1 MTADVDVCAVGD
13 VPKGDV
19 EEKGSYQDLRRENN
33 GVVIISGSN
42 ADKED
47 VDRSYVFVGGSD
59 SVSNDHVEPTDLNGV
74 AEVVVVE
81 NGECYENNGGG
92 GGLEGSECE
101 VKVGQVRG
109 SNGAEEEY
117 GPEAVGEFEPQAHP
131 QPQRLE
137 VEEQIKVEESSEDA
151 RQIKRSPPVVPDA
164 AESDLCKSSMQ
175 VHEGGAQDSNLGST
189 AESELLEI
197 AGEEEDTKPDLSTE
211 GKENHKSRD
220 IISMDVQND
229 FVREKEATELET
241 NEAPLEDAAQENLA
255 VDMAH
260 SSPSPVAG
268 RELET
273 EVSNTGPVAVEN
285 GDGSPI
291 NLTEDNSLKSL
302 GANQITAEQNGSSE
316 NAESLSSTPFGC
328 GNAVANEITVELDS
342 EEHELD
348 LEQNSNTEVVSN
360 ENGDCLPT
368 DPDQNIIL
376 ENSANNESAGAIQ
389 STAEQN
395 GSSQDAESLPSPPFV
410 CANEVSVEADSVKH
424 EAGLE
429 QSSKTRVIPN
439 QNGNCLPTNHDQ
451 AIISEI
457 SVHNDLV
464 GTIRSTP
471 EQNGSFRNVDRLHSP
486 VLCGSVPES
495 GESFPTSSNND
506 TAAKENIENG
516 PAANEIPVE
525 ADSGELEVDVQQSS
539 NMEVVSIENG
549 VCIPADDQNGISEI
563 SVNNDSVGVIQNTPE
578 QNGSSQ
584 DVDCLLSPSMF
595 GNKLLESF
603 PTAPNNDTVVK
614 EDTNNGAENRPDY
627 NISGCH
633 AADDAK
639 LETETGSVAI
649 DSEEKVTDLAADAPK
664 KGPEVSNLAVDC
676 ADGQP
681 HPVAATGVQCHVN
694 GFVENDLSV
703 KSETEVESTLT
714 LSSRDMPCDDDDD
727 DIKSESKVG
736 VGSAN
741 LIESALNC
749 DLDVDG
755 GDQFTGTD
763 SGSKPSYQGAEVVS
777 GINCDETSTPSPE
790 GSTDAFEGQNAE
802 VVKRPFY
809 YLIRLPRYDDENLR
823 EQTTHAQLQV
833 DEKTRNRDAIQA
845 EIRMK
850 RVTLK
855 GYGDN
860 LEATLL
866 EEEAARH
873 LLKSKR
879 REMDSAQSVIN
890 RLKNVIAVKDI
901 DGRIHNMEHAMQHE
915 TLPMTEEK
923 QFIREIK
930 QLKQHRAQLSSN
942 SQQDDVQEAL
952 DQKEKTE
959 ALLKL
964 LRKELDILRDN
975 VLKAEAVTKTA
986 KKKYNGESEKLK
998 ELHAQFTAADA
1009 IRQEAYAHLQSL
1021 KKQFHEKNKH
1031 FWKYRDDINAAADLA
1046 SKVKREELQRFC
1058 VNQVEKVME
1067 LWNKND
1073 EFRKEYIRC
1082 NTRSTLRRLRTLDGR
1097 SLGPDEEPPLIPN
1110 VVYERMHKA
1119 LPPQSAAEQGKQI
1132 VQLETEKVKE
1142 KPLTVVVEQKKQTT
1156 KSKIPVKPLGNGLA
1170 TVSGREEIEEAREE
1184 EPKQTKEEE
1193 ELARKM
1199 EQLRRE
1205 EEEAKLREQHLLEEK
1220 AKAKEA
1226 LERKK
1231 RKAEKAQTKAML
1243 RVQREAEE
1251 KEKEREKR
1259 ARKKERKKAAA
1270 AAVEATDGDNKK
1282 EASPGSETP
1291 TESLKE
1297 SETREKP
1304 ITKTKR
1310 SKKPSQFSK
1319 QSKGKS
1325 IPPPLR
1331 NRNKRRM
1338 QPWMWVLLT
1347 ALIVF
1352 ALILVGNSSFSFDF
1366 GRQRFGF

>member
-1 MTADVDVCAVGD
+1 MTSDVDVSGVGD

-19 EEKGSYQDLRRENN
+19 EEKGSFQDLRRENN

-42 ADKED
+42 ADRED
-47 VDRSYVFVGGSD
+47 VDVSYVFVGGSN
-59 SVSNDHVEPTDLNGV
+59 SVSNDHVEPLDLNGV

-81 NGECYENNGGG
+81 NGDCNENNGGG
-92 GGLEGSECE
+92 GGLEGSERE
-101 VKVGQVRG
+101 IKVGQVRG
-109 SNGAEEEY
+109 SNGAEEEN
-117 GPEAVGEFEPQAHP
+117 GSKAVGEFEPKAHP

-151 RQIKRSPPVVPDA
+151 RQINRSHPVVPDA
-164 AESDLCKSSMQ
+164 AGSELCKSSMQ
-175 VHEGGAQDSNLGST
+175 VHDGRAQDSNLDST
-189 AESELLEI
+189 AESEMVEI

-211 GKENHKSRD
+211 GKENHESGD

-229 FVREKEATELET
+229 FVQEVATELDT
-241 NEAPLEDAAQENLA
+241 NEAPLEDAAQENLV

-260 SSPSPVAG
+260 SAPSPSPVAE

-285 GDGSPI
+285 GDGSAI
-291 NLTEDNSLKSL
+291 NLTQDNYLKSL

-316 NAESLSSTPFGC
+316 NAESFSSTPFGC
-328 GNAVANEITVELDS
+328 GNGVANEITVELDS
-342 EEHELD
+342 GEREVD
-348 LEQNSNTEVVSN
+348 LEQNSNTDVDSN
-360 ENGDCLPT
+360 ENGDWLPT
-368 DPDQNIIL
+368 DPDQDIIS
-376 ENSANNESAGAIQ
+376 ENSVNNELAGTIQ

-410 CANEVSVEADSVKH
+410 CANKVSVEADSGKH

-429 QSSKTRVIPN
+429 QSSKTKVVPN

-464 GTIRSTP
+464 GTIKNTP
-471 EQNGSFRNVDRLHSP
+471 EQNGSFRNVDCLQSP
-486 VLCGSVPES
+486 VVCGSVLES

-506 TAAKENIENG
+506 TAAKENIEHG

-525 ADSGELEVDVQQSS
+525 ADSGKLEVDVQQSS
-539 NMEVVSIENG
+539 NTEVVSVENG
-549 VCIPADDQNGISEI
+549 VCIPADDQNGIYEI
-563 SVNNDSVGVIQNTPE
+563 SVNNDLVGAIQNTPE

-584 DVDCLLSPSMF
+584 NVDSFLSPSMS
-595 GNKLLESF
+595 GNKLLESS
-603 PTAPNNDTVVK
+603 PTVPNNDTVVK
-614 EDTNNGAENRPDY
+614 EDTNKGAENGPDY
-627 NISGCH
+627 NISSCH

-649 DSEEKVTDLAADAPK
+649 DSKEKVTDFPADAPK
-664 KGPEVSNLAVDC
+664 KGPEVSKLAVDC

-681 HPVAATGVQCHVN
+681 HPVVATDVQCHVN
-694 GFVENDLSV
+694 GFVENDLSM

-727 DIKSESKVG
+727 DIKSKSKVPI
-736 VGSAN
+736 GSAN

-755 GDQFTGTD
+755 GDKFTGTD

-777 GINCDETSTPSPE
+777 GINCDVTSTPSPE
-790 GSTDAFEGQNAE
+790 GSTDAFEGQNTE

-845 EIRMK
+845 EIQMK

-855 GYGDN
+855 EYGDN

-866 EEEAARH
+866 EEEAARD

-879 REMDSAQSVIN
+879 KEMDSAQSVIN
-890 RLKNVIAVKDI
+890 RLKNVIFVKGI
-901 DGRIHNMEHAMQHE
+901 DGRIRNMEHAMQHE
-915 TLPMTEEK
+915 TLPLTEEK
-923 QFIREIK
+923 QFIREIN
-930 QLKQHRAQLSSN
+930 QLKQHRAELSSN
-942 SQQDDVQEAL
+942 IGQQDDVQEAL

-959 ALLKL
+959 ARLKL

-998 ELHAQFTAADA
+998 ELQAHFVAADA

-1021 KKQFHEKNKH
+1021 KKQYYEKNKH
-1031 FWKYRDDINAAADLA
+1031 FRKYRDDINAAADLA
-1046 SKVKREELQRFC
+1046 SKVKREELQRLC

-1110 VVYERMHKA
+1110 IVYERVHNA

-1132 VQLETEKVKE
+1132 VQLETEKVKG
-1142 KPLTVVVEQKKQTT
+1142 KPLTVYVEQKKQTT
-1156 KSKIPVKPLGNGLA
+1156 KSKVPVKPAPLGNGLA

-1205 EEEAKLREQHLLEEK
+1205 EEAAKLREQHLLEEK

-1231 RKAEKAQTKAML
+1231 RKAEKAQAKAMF

-1270 AAVEATDGDNKK
+1270 GAVEATDGDNKK
-1282 EASPGSETP
+1282 EAAPSSETP
-1291 TESLKE
+1291 TENLKE
-1297 SETREKP
+1297 SE
-1304 ITKTKR
+1304 TKR

-1319 QSKGKS
+1319 HSKAKS
-1325 IPPPLR
+1325 IPLPLR
-1331 NRNKRRM
+1331 NRNKRRT
-1338 QPWMWVLLT
+1338 QPWMWVLPT

-1352 ALILVGNSSFSFDF
+1352 ALFLVGNSSFSFDF
-1366 GRQRFGF
+1366 GLQRFGF